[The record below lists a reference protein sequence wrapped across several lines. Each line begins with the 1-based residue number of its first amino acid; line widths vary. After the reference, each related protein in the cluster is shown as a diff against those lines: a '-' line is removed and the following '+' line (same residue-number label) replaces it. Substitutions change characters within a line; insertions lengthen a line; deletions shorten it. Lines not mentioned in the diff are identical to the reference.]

1 MPALLLDEFEV
12 EQVLESRKKSNSY
25 RWVEVWEG
33 LYVVPPLPDI
43 RHGDLCGL
51 FHRAFW
57 ELLQPMGARCCRHV
71 NISDRNKD
79 WLCNVRCPDA
89 AVFLPGNPARD
100 RFTHWQGGPSLLVE
114 VAMPNDRCRD
124 KLDFYGRIGTGE
136 VLIVDR
142 HPWRLELYR
151 LGTRRMRLK
160 RTVSAGDRKPLDSEV
175 VPMTFQFTG
184 RRGSPKLKIT
194 HTETGQEWV
203 G

>member
-1 MPALLLDEFEV
+1 MSALLLDEFEV
-12 EQVLESRKKSNSY
+12 QSVIESRKESGSY
-25 RWVEVWEG
+25 RWVEVWDG

-57 ELLQPMGARCCRHV
+57 ESLQPMGARCCGHV

-79 WLCNVRCPDA
+79 WLSNVRCPDA
-89 AVFLPGNPARD
+89 AVFLPGNRAID
-100 RFTHWQGGPSLLVE
+100 RFTHWQGGPCLLVE

-124 KLDFYGRIGTGE
+124 KLDFYARVGTRE

-142 HPWRLELYR
+142 HPWRLEQYQLHR
-151 LGTRRMRLK
+151 GRMRFKKTGAPADGKALESG
-160 RTVSAGDRKPLDSEV
+160 VI
-175 VPMTFQFTG
+175 PMSFRFIG
-184 RRGSPKLKIT
+184 RRGGPKLKIT